1 MDERTGLYFALF
13 NEIGIVG
20 QLSRTLF
27 EARLPDGLLTAHFA
41 LVNHMVRLGDGQT
54 PLALARAFQ
63 VPKTT
68 MTHMISVL
76 ERHGFARL
84 EPNPEDGRS
93 KCLRLTGKGRAFR
106 EDAIAGLA
114 PDLAAMADAVPPE
127 VIARL
132 LPDLETIRR
141 YLDTHRP

>member
-1 MDERTGLYFALF
+1 MDERTALYFTLF

-27 EARLPDGLLTAHFA
+27 EARLPVGLLASHFS
-41 LVNHMVRLGDGQT
+41 VINHMVRLGDGKT

-68 MTHMISVL
+68 MTHMLSVL
-76 ERHGFARL
+76 ERHGFVRL
-84 EPNPEDGRS
+84 APNPEDGRS
-93 KCLRLTGKGRAFR
+93 KCVHLTDAGRVFR
-106 EDAIAGLA
+106 EDAILRLA
-114 PDLAAMADAVPPE
+114 PDIEAMSGAIPLE
-127 VIARL
+127 LIERL
-132 LPDLETIRR
+132 LPGLVELRT